1 VIRNRYGI
9 ILLTLL
15 LVFMTAAVITYVMPK
30 KFESEATI
38 QVNPPG
44 QGMAPLGNVFNEAA
58 VLRMTPQFFGTEFE
72 IIKSRNSLEKVVENL
87 ELVNRWTVDK
97 ETALGVLKEIV
108 DTQNIRGTDLISIR
122 VRHVNKV
129 DARDIAEEVASAYK
143 EYRAQIESREAERQL
158 QELNKAVRDQEDKVE
173 ERRKVLATIVRT
185 KGIIYKGEDSFYGT
199 TGVDED
205 LGARNAL
212 QAFHQIEQDKMQLES
227 QISSLLKYDSDQL
240 MVYASGL
247 DLPDNIIRNLYPQ
260 YLERK
265 RELEGL
271 KINGLGDMHPTILA
285 AAENLNAMKRQL
297 DEGVVNLRATLSA
310 QLDLA
315 SNRLKKV
322 EAMKD
327 LTREEAIKR
336 GLDAQD
342 YVDAKREFETDQE
355 LLQTMKLRQVAET
368 ISRKIPGESVVV
380 HDQPVISESPV
391 SPNVTLNLVLGAVV
405 GLIFGV
411 GIAFFLEYLDTSV
424 KSLEDVERYLQV
436 PVLAVIPKDV
446 GVLHKQSGMSPDAEA
461 YRILRTNIEFNR
473 KNPEDNA
480 ITVVSGGAGE
490 GKSTTL
496 VNLAYICAQGGY
508 TTLMIDA
515 DLRRPRLHTFFDI
528 NNSVGLTNYLTTE
541 LMLEDVILQTPVDN
555 LYFMPSGILPADAAG
570 ILNSRRMS
578 ELIQDVKQRFDL
590 VLVDSPPILG
600 VSDASVLASEVDLTM
615 LVVQHRKLPRNMLLR
630 VKQAVENVGG
640 NVIGVVLNN
649 VDVRSDSQY
658 QYYTSYYTYYAPA
671 EVSGRP
677 GSGECRVCGFE
688 AAIGRFLAG
697 WRQRTLL
704 NPNLRSDRALTRCIR
719 FPSPGRSTCLS
730 SVRSG
735 PPDSRRSNWQQRC
748 RLDTRPRRSILIR
761 RFRCSTP
768 TKRPSSSRRW
778 WSVVSCAVPGRFPI
792 MAT

>member
-1 VIRNRYGI
+1 MNSPTAQQNETALHAIDYWQVIKNRYGI

-30 KFESEATI
+30 KFESEAVI
-38 QVNPPG
+38 EVKPRDMG
-44 QGMAPLGNVFNEAA
+44 DSAIGMTS
-58 VLRMTPQFFGTEFE
+58 RSSSQMTPQFFGTEFE
-72 IIKSRNSLEKVVENL
+72 KIKSRNSLSKVVEKL
-87 ELVNRWTVDK
+87 ELANKWSVDK
-97 ETALGVLKEIV
+97 ETALQTLKGVV
-108 DTQNIRGTDLISIR
+108 NTQNIRGTDLISIR
-122 VRHVNKV
+122 VRHTNKE
-129 DARDIAEEVASAYK
+129 DARDITAEVAKAYK
-143 EYRAQIESREAERQL
+143 AYRTEIEGRDTERNL
-158 QELNKAVRDQEDKVE
+158 YELNKAVRDQEDKVE
-173 ERRKVLATIVRT
+173 ERRKVLATIVKT
-185 KGIIYKGEDSFYGT
+185 KGIIYTGQDSFYGSS
-199 TGVDED
+199 GMDED
-205 LGARNAL
+205 QGARGAL
-212 QAFHQIEQDKMQLES
+212 EAYHSLEQEKMQLES
-227 QISSLLKYDSDQL
+227 QITSLLRYGSEEL
-240 MVYASGL
+240 IVYAAGL
-247 DLPDNIIRNLYPQ
+247 ELPDNIIKNLYPQ

-265 RELEGL
+265 LMLDSL
-271 KINGLGDMHPTILA
+271 KISGLGERHPTVLA
-285 AAENLNAMKRQL
+285 AKENIQGMKRQL
-297 DEGVVNLRATLSA
+297 EDGVVNLRATLQA
-310 QLDLA
+310 KLA
-315 SNRLKKV
+315 IAEQSLKSVKV
-322 EAMKD
+322 RKD
-327 LTREEAIKR
+327 ETREEAIKR

-342 YVDAKREFETDQE
+342 YVDAKRDFETDQA
-355 LLQTMKLRQVAET
+355 LLQQMKLRQTDQVI
-368 ISRKIPGESVVV
+368 ISKSMPESIEV
-380 HDQPVISESPV
+380 HDDPQIAGGPV

-411 GIAFFLEYLDTSV
+411 GIAFFLEFLDTSV

-446 GVLHKQSGMSPDAEA
+446 GILHKQSGMTPDAEA

-541 LMLEDVILQTPVDN
+541 LLLEDVILQTPVAN
-555 LYFMPSGILPADAAG
+555 LYFMPSGLLPSDAAG

-615 LVVQHRKLPRNMLLR
+615 IVVQHRKLPRNMLLR

-640 NVIGVVLNN
+640 NVLGVVLNN

-671 EVSGRP
+671 ESQV
-677 GSGECRVCGFE
+677 
-688 AAIGRFLAG
+688 
-697 WRQRTLL
+697 
-704 NPNLRSDRALTRCIR
+704 
-719 FPSPGRSTCLS
+719 
-730 SVRSG
+730 G
-735 PPDSRRSNWQQRC
+735 PPVKTASSPAKQEVAAKG
-748 RLDTRPRRSILIR
+748 S
-761 RFRCSTP
+761 STDLY
-768 TKRPSSSRRW
+768 
-778 WSVVSCAVPGRFPI
+778 
-792 MAT
+792 

>member
-1 VIRNRYGI
+1 MNPSAPQQNEAALHAVDYWQVIKNRYGI

-30 KFESEATI
+30 KYESEAI
-38 QVNPPG
+38 IEVKPRVA
-44 QGMAPLGNVFNEAA
+44 GMSPLGSMMTESTGAN
-58 VLRMTPQFFGTEFE
+58 RMTPQFFGTEFE
-72 IIKSRNSLEKVVENL
+72 KIKSRNSLEKVVDGL
-87 ELVNRWTVDK
+87 ELVNRWNVDK
-97 ETALGVLKEIV
+97 ESALGILKGIV
-108 DTQNIRGTDLISIR
+108 NTQNIRGTDLISIT
-122 VRHVNKV
+122 VRHTNKV
-129 DARDIAEEVASAYK
+129 DARDITEEVAKAYK
-143 EYRAQIESREAERQL
+143 AYRTEIESRDAEQAL
-158 QELNKAVRDQEDKVE
+158 HELNKAVRDQEDKVE

-185 KGIIYKGEDSFYGT
+185 KGIIYKGTDSFYDHG
-199 TGVDED
+199 GVDED
-205 LGARNAL
+205 QGAKDAL
-212 QAFHQIEQDKMQLES
+212 QTFHQLEQEKMQLES
-227 QISSLLKYDSDQL
+227 QISSLMKYDSDQL
-240 MVYASGL
+240 MVYAEGL
-247 DLPDNIIRNLYPQ
+247 SLPNNIIKSLYPQ
-260 YLERK
+260 YQETK
-265 RELEGL
+265 RQLDTL
-271 KINGLGDMHPTILA
+271 KINGLGENHPTVKATVEQIS
-285 AAENLNAMKRQL
+285 NMKKQL
-297 DEGVVNLRATLSA
+297 DEGVVNLRATLKA

-315 SNRLKKV
+315 TERLKSV
-322 EAMKD
+322 TVMKD
-327 LTREEAIKR
+327 DTREEAIKR

-342 YVDAKREFETDQE
+342 YVDAKRDFETDQQ
-355 LLQTMKLRQVAET
+355 LLQTMKLKQMGET
-368 ISRKIPGESVVV
+368 ISSKMPGQSVEV
-380 HDQPVISESPV
+380 HEQPVISNSPV
-391 SPNVTLNLVLGAVV
+391 SPNVTMNLVLGAVV
-405 GLIFGV
+405 GLTFGV

-424 KSLEDVERYLQV
+424 KTLEDVERYLQV

-446 GVLHKQSGMSPDAEA
+446 GILHKQSGMSPDAEA

-671 EVSGRP
+671 EAQVGPPLAASTSSVPKANSVSGR
-677 GSGECRVCGFE
+677 G
-688 AAIGRFLAG
+688 
-697 WRQRTLL
+697 
-704 NPNLRSDRALTRCIR
+704 N
-719 FPSPGRSTCLS
+719 
-730 SVRSG
+730 
-735 PPDSRRSNWQQRC
+735 DSE
-748 RLDTRPRRSILIR
+748 LY
-761 RFRCSTP
+761 
-768 TKRPSSSRRW
+768 
-778 WSVVSCAVPGRFPI
+778 
-792 MAT
+792 

>member
-1 VIRNRYGI
+1 MNLSSPQQNEAALHAVDYWQVIKNRYGI

-30 KFESEATI
+30 KYESSATI
-38 QVNPPG
+38 EVKPKSVG
-44 QGMAPLGNVFNEAA
+44 QSPFEGANGPSYGSSP
-58 VLRMTPQFFGTEFE
+58 MTPQFFGTEFE
-72 IIKSRNSLEKVVENL
+72 KIKSSKALTKVVDNL
-87 ELVNRWTVDK
+87 ELVNKWSVDK
-97 ETALGVLKEIV
+97 DTAIRILKGIV
-108 DTQNIRGTDLISIR
+108 NTQNIRGTDLISIT
-122 VRHVNKV
+122 VRHTDKE
-129 DARDIAEEVASAYK
+129 DARNVTAEVARAYK
-143 EYRAQIESREAERQL
+143 AYRTEIESRDSDKGL
-158 QELNKAVRDQEDKVE
+158 NELNKAVRDQEDKVE

-185 KGIIYKGEDSFYGT
+185 KGIIYKGQDSFYGQS
-199 TGVDED
+199 GVDED
-205 LGARNAL
+205 QGARTAL
-212 QAFHQIEQDKMQLES
+212 QTFNQLEQDKMQLES
-227 QISSLLKYDSDQL
+227 QINSLLKYDSDQL
-240 MVYASGL
+240 MVSAAGL
-247 DLPDNIIRNLYPQ
+247 NLPDNIIKNLLPQ
-260 YLERK
+260 YNDAK
-265 RELEGL
+265 RTLDTL
-271 KINGLGDMHPTILA
+271 KINGLGVNHPTVLA
-285 AAENLNAMKRQL
+285 AADQIKTMKHQL
-297 DEGVVNLRATLSA
+297 DEGVVNLRATLQA
-310 QLDLA
+310 QLDMA
-315 SNRLKKV
+315 TDRLKNV
-322 EAMKD
+322 AVMKD
-327 LTREEAIKR
+327 DSREEAIKR

-342 YVDAKREFETDQE
+342 YVDAKRDFETDQQ
-355 LLQTMKLRQVAET
+355 LLQSMKLKQIGKNMIDKMTDESIEVHEEPQ
-368 ISRKIPGESVVV
+368 IS
-380 HDQPVISESPV
+380 QSPV

-446 GVLHKQSGMSPDAEA
+446 GILHKQSGMSPDAEA

-615 LVVQHRKLPRNMLLR
+615 IVVQHRKLPRNMLLR

-671 EVSGRP
+671 ESQIGTPVATASSPVKPTSGAR
-677 GSGECRVCGFE
+677 E
-688 AAIGRFLAG
+688 
-697 WRQRTLL
+697 
-704 NPNLRSDRALTRCIR
+704 SDSELY
-719 FPSPGRSTCLS
+719 
-730 SVRSG
+730 
-735 PPDSRRSNWQQRC
+735 
-748 RLDTRPRRSILIR
+748 
-761 RFRCSTP
+761 
-768 TKRPSSSRRW
+768 
-778 WSVVSCAVPGRFPI
+778 
-792 MAT
+792 

>member
-1 VIRNRYGI
+1 MNTSAPQQNEAALHAVDYWQVIKNRYGI

-30 KFESEATI
+30 KYESQAVIE
-38 QVNPPG
+38 VKPRMPG
-44 QGMAPLGNVFNEAA
+44 MSPLGAA
-58 VLRMTPQFFGTEFE
+58 MTETSGGGRMSPQFFGTEFE
-72 IIKSRNSLEKVVENL
+72 KIKSRNSLAKLVDNL
-87 ELVNRWTVDK
+87 QLVNRWNVDK
-97 ETALGVLKEIV
+97 EAALGILKGIV
-108 DTQNIRGTDLISIR
+108 GTQNIRGTDLISIR
-122 VRHVNKV
+122 VRHTNKV
-129 DARDIAEEVASAYK
+129 DARDIAEEVARAYK
-143 EYRAQIESREAERQL
+143 EYRAEIETRDADRQL

-173 ERRKVLATIVRT
+173 ERRKVLATIVRN
-185 KGIIYKGEDSFYGT
+185 KGIIYRGQDAFYESG
-199 TGVDED
+199 GVDED
-205 LGARNAL
+205 QGARNAL
-212 QAFHQIEQDKMQLES
+212 QIYHDIEQEKLQLES

-240 MVYASGL
+240 MVYAGGL
-247 DLPDNIIRNLYPQ
+247 NLPDNIIRTLYPQ
-260 YLERK
+260 YQEAK
-265 RELEGL
+265 RQLDGL
-271 KINGLGDMHPTILA
+271 KISGLGDRHPTILVA
-285 AAENLNAMKRQL
+285 VDQIENMKRQL
-297 DEGVVNLRATLSA
+297 DEGVVNLRATLQA

-315 SNRLKKV
+315 VNRLKSV
-322 EAMKD
+322 EVMKD
-327 LTREEAIKR
+327 ESRDEAIKR

-342 YVDAKREFETDQE
+342 YVDAKREFETDQQ
-355 LLQTMKLRQVAET
+355 LLETMKLKQMGET
-368 ISRKIPGESVVV
+368 ISRKIPGESVEV
-380 HDQPVISESPV
+380 HDPPVISNSPV

-424 KSLEDVERYLQV
+424 KTLEDVERYLQV

-446 GVLHKQSGMSPDAEA
+446 GILHKQSGMSPDAEA

-640 NVIGVVLNN
+640 HVIGVVLNN

-671 EVSGRP
+671 EAQVVAPPP
-677 GSGECRVCGFE
+677 GSSSAPSKPQ
-688 AAIGRFLAG
+688 AAA
-697 WRQRTLL
+697 
-704 NPNLRSDRALTRCIR
+704 TR
-719 FPSPGRSTCLS
+719 GA
-730 SVRSG
+730 
-735 PPDSRRSNWQQRC
+735 DSE
-748 RLDTRPRRSILIR
+748 LY
-761 RFRCSTP
+761 
-768 TKRPSSSRRW
+768 
-778 WSVVSCAVPGRFPI
+778 
-792 MAT
+792 

>member
-1 VIRNRYGI
+1 MNLSAPQQNEAALHAVDYWQVIKNRYGI

-15 LVFMTAAVITYVMPK
+15 LVFMTASVITYVMPK
-30 KFESEATI
+30 KYQSEAI
-38 QVNPPG
+38 IEVRPRSISG
-44 QGMAPLGNVFNEAA
+44 GPLGNEYGGAIGSTP
-58 VLRMTPQFFGTEFE
+58 MTPQFFGTEFE
-72 IIKSRNSLEKVVENL
+72 KIKSSKSLYKVVENL
-87 ELVNRWTVDK
+87 QLTNKWGCDK
-97 ETALGVLKEIV
+97 DSAVGILKGIV
-108 DTQNIRGTDLISIR
+108 QTNNTRGTDLISIT
-122 VRHVNKV
+122 VRHTSKE
-129 DARDIAEEVASAYK
+129 DARDVTAEVAKAYK
-143 EYRAQIESREAERQL
+143 EYRAEIENREADKAL
-158 QELNKAVRDQEDKVE
+158 YELNKAVRDQEDKVE

-185 KGIIYKGEDSFYGT
+185 KGIIYKGQDSFYNSGG
-199 TGVDED
+199 GVDED
-205 LGARNAL
+205 EAARNDL
-212 QAFHQIEQDKMQLES
+212 QTYNHLEQEKVQLET
-227 QISSLLKYDSDQL
+227 QINSLLRYDSDQL
-240 MVYASGL
+240 MVYAQGL
-247 DLPDNIIRNLYPQ
+247 DLPENVIKTLYPQ
-260 YLERK
+260 YLEAK
-265 RELEGL
+265 RELETYRI
-271 KINGLGDMHPTILA
+271 KGLGDRHPTILA
-285 AAENLNAMKRQL
+285 AVDRIGAMKHQL
-297 DEGVVNLRATLSA
+297 DEGVVNLRATLQA
-310 QLDLA
+310 QLDMA
-315 SNRLKKV
+315 SDRLKRV
-322 EAMKD
+322 ELMKD
-327 LTREEAIKR
+327 DSREEAIKR

-342 YVDAKREFETDQE
+342 YVDAKRDFETDQE
-355 LLQTMKLRQVAET
+355 LLQKLRLNQ
-368 ISRKIPGESVVV
+368 ISNLMRGKMTEESI
-380 HDQPVISESPV
+380 VIHEDPQISQSPV
-391 SPNVTLNLVLGAVV
+391 SPNVTLNLILGAVV
-405 GLIFGV
+405 GLVFGV

-446 GVLHKQSGMSPDAEA
+446 GVLHRQSGMSPDAEA

-615 LVVQHRKLPRNMLLR
+615 IVVQHRKLPRNMLLR

-671 EVSGRP
+671 ESQ
-677 GSGECRVCGFE
+677 
-688 AAIGRFLAG
+688 I
-697 WRQRTLL
+697 
-704 NPNLRSDRALTRCIR
+704 
-719 FPSPGRSTCLS
+719 
-730 SVRSG
+730 G
-735 PPDSRRSNWQQRC
+735 PPVGVSSAPAKPQPAPRGDSE
-748 RLDTRPRRSILIR
+748 
-761 RFRCSTP
+761 
-768 TKRPSSSRRW
+768 
-778 WSVVSCAVPGRFPI
+778 
-792 MAT
+792 MY

>member
-1 VIRNRYGI
+1 MNLSTPQQNEAALHAVDYWQVIKNRYGI

-30 KFESEATI
+30 KYESEATI
-38 QVNPPG
+38 EVKPRG
-44 QGMAPLGNVFNEAA
+44 GGMKPLGAMYNDTSGAGGV
-58 VLRMTPQFFGTEFE
+58 TPQFFGTEFE
-72 IIKSRNSLEKVVENL
+72 KIKSRNSLMKVVESL
-87 ELVNRWTVDK
+87 ELVNRWNVDK
-97 ETALGVLKEIV
+97 ETALNILKGIV
-108 DTQNIRGTDLISIR
+108 STQNIRGTDLISIR
-122 VRHVNKV
+122 VRHTSKV
-129 DARDIAEEVASAYK
+129 DARDVTEEVAKA
-143 EYRAQIESREAERQL
+143 YRAYRAEIESGDAERQL
-158 QELNKAVRDQEDKVE
+158 HELNKAVRDQEDKVE

-185 KGIIYKGEDSFYGT
+185 KGIIYKGTDSFYGQS
-199 TGVDED
+199 GVDED
-205 LGARNAL
+205 QGAKNAL
-212 QAFHQIEQDKMQLES
+212 QTYHQLEQEKMQLES

-247 DLPDNIIRNLYPQ
+247 DLPDNIIRSLLPEYQSANRQ
-260 YLERK
+260 LES
-265 RELEGL
+265 L
-271 KINGLGDMHPTILA
+271 KISGLGPNHPTVRA
-285 AAENLNAMKRQL
+285 AADQIERMKRQL
-297 DEGVVNLRATLSA
+297 DEGVVNLRATLKA

-315 SNRLKKV
+315 SDRLKSV
-322 EAMKD
+322 EVMKD
-327 LTREEAIKR
+327 ETREEAIKR

-355 LLQTMKLRQVAET
+355 LLQTMKLKQMGET
-368 ISRKIPGESVVV
+368 ISVKIPNETVIV
-380 HDQPVISESPV
+380 HDQPVISNSPV
-391 SPNVTLNLVLGAVV
+391 SPNVTMNLVLGAVV

-446 GVLHKQSGMSPDAEA
+446 GILHKQSGMSPDAEA

-630 VKQAVENVGG
+630 VKQAIENVGG

-671 EVSGRP
+671 EAQVGAPVST
-677 GSGECRVCGFE
+677 S
-688 AAIGRFLAG
+688 AAPAKQQQQAAA
-697 WRQRTLL
+697 QRG
-704 NPNLRSDRALTRCIR
+704 N
-719 FPSPGRSTCLS
+719 
-730 SVRSG
+730 
-735 PPDSRRSNWQQRC
+735 DSE
-748 RLDTRPRRSILIR
+748 LY
-761 RFRCSTP
+761 
-768 TKRPSSSRRW
+768 
-778 WSVVSCAVPGRFPI
+778 
-792 MAT
+792 

>member
-1 VIRNRYGI
+1 MNPQSPQQNEAALHAVDYWQVIKNRYGI

-30 KFESEATI
+30 KYESEAIIEVRPRT
-38 QVNPPG
+38 G
-44 QGMAPLGNVFNEAA
+44 GMDIGFGTRGPSNQSI
-58 VLRMTPQFFGTEFE
+58 MTPQFFGTEFE
-72 IIKSRNSLEKVVENL
+72 KIKTSNSLAKVVE
-87 ELVNRWTVDK
+87 ELQLLTKWGVTKVQALDILKGIVN
-97 ETALGVLKEIV
+97 
-108 DTQNIRGTDLISIR
+108 TQNIRGTDLISIK
-122 VRHVNKV
+122 VRHNSKE
-129 DARDIAEEVASAYK
+129 DARDITEEVTKAYK
-143 EYRAQIESREAERQL
+143 DYRSEIENKEATIAL
-158 QELNKAVRDQEDKVE
+158 YALNKAVRDQEDKVE
-173 ERRKVLATIVRT
+173 ERRKTLNQIVQT
-185 KGIIYKGEDSFYGT
+185 KGIVYRGQDSFYGQS
-199 TGVDED
+199 GINED
-205 LGARNAL
+205 MTAQDAL
-212 QAFHQIEQDKMQLES
+212 KTYNDLEDQKMQLES
-227 QISSLLKYDSDQL
+227 QINSLLKFDSDEL
-240 MVYASGL
+240 MRFAQGL
-247 DLPDNIIRNLYPQ
+247 DLPENTIRNLIPLYQ
-260 YLERK
+260 EATRDLSQ
-265 RELEGL
+265 L
-271 KINGLGDMHPTILA
+271 KIQGLGNRHRTVMAKVDEIS
-285 AAENLNAMKRQL
+285 AMKRQL
-297 DEGVVNLRATLSA
+297 DEGVVNLRATLQA
-310 QLDLA
+310 QLGMI
-315 SNRLKKV
+315 NERLKGAEIRKND
-322 EAMKD
+322 MKN
-327 LTREEAIKR
+327 EAIDK
-336 GLDAQD
+336 GVDAQD
-342 YVDAKREFETDQE
+342 YVDAKRNFETDQE
-355 LLQTMKLRQVAET
+355 LLQTMRLEQINKT
-368 ISRKIPGESVVV
+368 IKAKVPEDPIIV
-380 HDQPVISESPV
+380 HESPQIAENPI
-391 SPNVTLNLVLGAVV
+391 SPNVPLNLALGAVV

-446 GVLHKQSGMSPDAEA
+446 GILHKQNGMSPDAEA

-541 LMLEDVILQTPVDN
+541 LALEDVILQTPVDN

-615 LVVQHRKLPRNMLLR
+615 IVVQHRKLPRNMLLR

-671 EVSGRP
+671 ESQIGAPVGASQAPSKPQAAAP
-677 GSGECRVCGFE
+677 GKD
-688 AAIGRFLAG
+688 ADLY
-697 WRQRTLL
+697 
-704 NPNLRSDRALTRCIR
+704 
-719 FPSPGRSTCLS
+719 
-730 SVRSG
+730 
-735 PPDSRRSNWQQRC
+735 
-748 RLDTRPRRSILIR
+748 
-761 RFRCSTP
+761 
-768 TKRPSSSRRW
+768 
-778 WSVVSCAVPGRFPI
+778 
-792 MAT
+792 

>member
-1 VIRNRYGI
+1 MNLPSQQQNEAALHAVDYWQVIKNRYGI

-30 KFESEATI
+30 KYESEATI
-38 QVNPPG
+38 EVKPRSG
-44 QGMAPLGNVFNEAA
+44 GMSPLAGMTGDPSAS
-58 VLRMTPQFFGTEFE
+58 LRMTPQFFGTEFE
-72 IIKSRNSLEKVVENL
+72 KIKSSNSLLKVVEKL
-87 ELVNRWTVDK
+87 GLVTKWGVEK
-97 ETALGVLKEIV
+97 ETAIKILKGIV
-108 DTQNIRGTDLISIR
+108 VTQNIRGTDLISIR
-122 VRHVNKV
+122 VRHTDRE
-129 DARDIAEEVASAYK
+129 DARNVTEEVARAYK
-143 EYRAQIESREAERQL
+143 AYRSEIENRDIDKQL
-158 QELNKAVRDQEDKVE
+158 YELKKAVRNQEDKVE
-173 ERRKVLATIVRT
+173 ERRKALATIVRSR
-185 KGIIYKGEDSFYGT
+185 GIIYKGQDSFYGQS
-199 TGVDED
+199 GVDED
-205 LGARNAL
+205 QSARTAL
-212 QAFHQIEQDKMQLES
+212 QTYIQLEQDKSQLES
-227 QISSLLKYDSDQL
+227 QINSLLKYDSEQL

-260 YLERK
+260 YLESTRQ
-265 RELEGL
+265 LSNL
-271 KINGLGDMHPTILA
+271 KIGGLGDRHPVVMA
-285 AAENLNAMKRQL
+285 AVEDISAIKRQL
-297 DEGVVNLRATLSA
+297 EEGVVNLRATLQA
-310 QLDLA
+310 QLDMA
-315 SNRLKKV
+315 TERLKSV
-322 EAMKD
+322 EIRKD
-327 LTREEAIKR
+327 DTREDAIRR

-342 YVDAKREFETDQE
+342 YVDAKRDFETDQE
-355 LLQTMKLRQVAET
+355 LLQNMKLREISET
-368 ISRKIPGESVVV
+368 IKTPEESIIV
-380 HDQPVISESPV
+380 HEEPQLSQNPV

-615 LVVQHRKLPRNMLLR
+615 IVVQHRKLPRNMLLR

-671 EVSGRP
+671 ESQAGP
-677 GSGECRVCGFE
+677 AG
-688 AAIGRFLAG
+688 AAPQTAAKPQAAARG
-697 WRQRTLL
+697 
-704 NPNLRSDRALTRCIR
+704 N
-719 FPSPGRSTCLS
+719 
-730 SVRSG
+730 
-735 PPDSRRSNWQQRC
+735 DSE
-748 RLDTRPRRSILIR
+748 LY
-761 RFRCSTP
+761 
-768 TKRPSSSRRW
+768 
-778 WSVVSCAVPGRFPI
+778 
-792 MAT
+792 

>member
-1 VIRNRYGI
+1 MNLSAPQQNETTLHAVDYWQVIKNRYGI

-30 KFESEATI
+30 RFESQAVIEVKPRVA
-38 QVNPPG
+38 
-44 QGMAPLGNVFNEAA
+44 GMSPLGAA
-58 VLRMTPQFFGTEFE
+58 MTETSGAGRMTAQFFGTEFE
-72 IIKSRNSLEKVVENL
+72 KIKSRNSLAKVVENL
-87 ELVNRWTVDK
+87 QLVNRWNVDK
-97 ETALGVLKEIV
+97 EAALGILKGIV
-108 DTQNIRGTDLISIR
+108 GTQNIRGTDLIAIR
-122 VRHVNKV
+122 VRHTNKV
-129 DARDIAEEVASAYK
+129 DARDIAEEVARAYR
-143 EYRAQIESREAERQL
+143 EYRTEIETRDADRQL

-173 ERRKVLATIVRT
+173 ERRKVLSTIVRN
-185 KGIIYKGEDSFYGT
+185 KGIIYQGTDSFYERG
-199 TGVDED
+199 GMDENT
-205 LGARNAL
+205 GARSA
-212 QAFHQIEQDKMQLES
+212 QESYYAIEQEKLQLES

-240 MVYASGL
+240 MVYAGGL
-247 DLPDNIIRNLYPQ
+247 NLPDNIIRTLYPQ
-260 YLERK
+260 YQEAK
-265 RELEGL
+265 RQLDGL
-271 KINGLGDMHPTILA
+271 KIGGLGDRHPTILVA
-285 AAENLNAMKRQL
+285 VDQIENMKRQL
-297 DEGVVNLRATLSA
+297 NEGVVNLRATLQA

-315 SNRLKKV
+315 SNRLKSV
-322 EAMKD
+322 EVLKD
-327 LTREEAIKR
+327 QSREEAIKR

-342 YVDAKREFETDQE
+342 YVDAKREFETDQQ
-355 LLQTMKLRQVAET
+355 LLQTMKIKQMGET
-368 ISRKIPGESVVV
+368 ISRKIPGESVEM
-380 HDQPVISESPV
+380 HDPPIVSNSPV
-391 SPNVTLNLVLGAVV
+391 SPNVQLNLILGAIV

-424 KSLEDVERYLQV
+424 KTLEDVERYLQV

-446 GVLHKQSGMSPDAEA
+446 GILHKQSGMSPDAEA

-615 LVVQHRKLPRNMLLR
+615 LVVQHRKLPRNMLMR

-640 NVIGVVLNN
+640 HVIGVVLNN

-671 EVSGRP
+671 EAQTGPAPAVSSPVPAKAQPAPTR
-677 GSGECRVCGFE
+677 
-688 AAIGRFLAG
+688 AG
-697 WRQRTLL
+697 D
-704 NPNLRSDRALTRCIR
+704 SDLY
-719 FPSPGRSTCLS
+719 
-730 SVRSG
+730 
-735 PPDSRRSNWQQRC
+735 
-748 RLDTRPRRSILIR
+748 
-761 RFRCSTP
+761 
-768 TKRPSSSRRW
+768 
-778 WSVVSCAVPGRFPI
+778 
-792 MAT
+792 

>member
-1 VIRNRYGI
+1 LREFLFPHELSSTREKIIGMNPSSPQQNEAALHAVDYWQVIKNRYGI

-38 QVNPPG
+38 EVKQPSNGSLPFAG
-44 QGMAPLGNVFNEAA
+44 E
-58 VLRMTPQFFGTEFE
+58 LRGSTSSRQMTANFFGTEFE
-72 IIKSRNSLEKVVENL
+72 IIKSSNSLTKVVDNL
-87 ELVNRWTVDK
+87 NLMSKWGVDK
-97 ETALGVLKEIV
+97 ETAIQILKGIV
-108 DTQNIRGTDLISIR
+108 QTQNIRGTDLISIR
-122 VRHVNKV
+122 VRHPNKE
-129 DARDIAEEVASAYK
+129 DARDITAEVARAYK
-143 EYRAQIESREAERQL
+143 AYRTEIENREADKGL
-158 QELNKAVRDQEDKVE
+158 YELKRAVQDQEDKVE
-173 ERRKVLATIVRT
+173 EKRKVLTAIVRA
-185 KGIIYKGEDSFYGT
+185 KGIIYTGQESFYGQST
-199 TGVDED
+199 IGED
-205 LGARNAL
+205 QSARNSLEAY
-212 QAFHQIEQDKMQLES
+212 HQLEREKMQLQS
-227 QISSLLKYDSDQL
+227 QIDSLLKVDSESL
-240 MVYASGL
+240 LVTASGL
-247 DLPDNIIRNLYPQ
+247 DLPDNVIKALYPD
-260 YLERK
+260 YLKAK
-265 RELEGL
+265 RDLDSYR
-271 KINGLGDMHPTILA
+271 IQGLGDRHPTVLSAVDQIEKL
-285 AAENLNAMKRQL
+285 KRQL
-297 DEGVVNLRATLSA
+297 DEGVVNLKETLRTK
-310 QLDLA
+310 LDMA
-315 SNRLKKV
+315 STSLKSV
-322 EAMKD
+322 EVMKD
-327 LTREEAIKR
+327 DARENAIKQ
-336 GLDAQD
+336 GIDAQD
-342 YVDAKREFETDQE
+342 YVEAKREFETDQQ
-355 LLQTMKLRQVAET
+355 LLNSMKLSEMAK
-368 ISRKIPGESVVV
+368 KIEGKMTEDSIVV
-380 HDQPVISESPV
+380 HEEPQLAQGPV

-446 GVLHKQSGMSPDAEA
+446 GILHKQSGMSPDAEA

-615 LVVQHRKLPRNMLLR
+615 IVVQHRKLPRNMLMR

-671 EVSGRP
+671 ESQV
-677 GSGECRVCGFE
+677 
-688 AAIGRFLAG
+688 
-697 WRQRTLL
+697 
-704 NPNLRSDRALTRCIR
+704 
-719 FPSPGRSTCLS
+719 
-730 SVRSG
+730 G
-735 PPDSRRSNWQQRC
+735 PPIGSS
-748 RLDTRPRRSILIR
+748 SA
-761 RFRCSTP
+761 P
-768 TKRPSSSRRW
+768 TKPKA
-778 WSVVSCAVPGRFPI
+778 AVRGNDSELY
-792 MAT
+792 